1 VQKSNLPSGGLTLL
15 GTIESTSDV
24 STVALDSIMDN
35 TSYAAYKVVA
45 LLKIGSNGVTLR
57 ARFRD
62 GGSALTASNYNFAN
76 LSIQQGESNP
86 SISSSASSDHAYIT
100 DNAGT
105 RTLSFQGMIFPVG
118 LISNMGIS
126 ICDWTAKISNYDSG
140 DRHCR
145 KITGV
150 FEFVNATVPDG
161 FQFYL
166 GSGNFED
173 YEMRIYGVSR

>member
-1 VQKSNLPSGGLTLL
+1 
-15 GTIESTSDV
+15 
-24 STVALDSIMDN
+24 
-35 TSYAAYKVVA
+35 
-45 LLKIGSNGVTLR
+45 
-57 ARFRD
+57 
-62 GGSALTASNYNFAN
+62 
-76 LSIQQGESNP
+76 
-86 SISSSASSDHAYIT
+86 
-100 DNAGT
+100 
-105 RTLSFQGMIFPVG
+105 
-118 LISNMGIS
+118 MGIS